1 MTERFSPLSYEID
14 VDSDLEEKLM
24 FKKPNGKYMLYE
36 KHHMTVL
43 LYNKARDKNKMLEEK
58 NQFLEERNRILENQ
72 LAAYTKQDKKAS

>member
-1 MTERFSPLSYEID
+1 MTERFSPVSYEID

-24 FKKPNGKYMLYE
+24 FKKPDGKYMLYE

-58 NQFLEERNRILENQ
+58 IQFLEERSRILENQ